1 MAPVDRSIF
10 FGTQEPK
17 VLCLLNAS
25 PQPRISCLLSFL
37 HGLFRMFPSVAA
49 LPVSPTSFLG
59 DTISWV
65 AALSP
70 PRGSCQANTWENMS
84 AVCLFVPEYYSLWGN
99 SDIVSVPEGSLS
111 LPPQF
116 HYIAQAAFEL
126 AFLLP

>member
-10 FGTQEPK
+10 LGTQEPK

-49 LPVSPTSFLG
+49 LPVAPTSFLG
-59 DTISWV
+59 DTISWA

-70 PRGSCQANTWENMS
+70 QRQLPSQHMS

-111 LPPQF
+111 LPPQC
-116 HYIAQAAFEL
+116 HYIAQAALEL